1 MQNAT
6 PNAQGNALQAWL
18 AAGLPLTLLSPALD
32 LPAEVV
38 QLILIHIPTHYIALL
53 APTCRALSVAARNA
67 QRANR
72 HWFSGTIVTLGGY
85 THVTMLNAVCHVEC
99 DSCYDDDDDDDDEY
113 YDEYYDGRRLFCSCG
128 ATSCGRCAADGSWPG
143 WFKYPGLLGVLDN
156 WDTCPRCR
164 LAAREHGD
172 DLSIWRASFGDDD
185 EDAEDAEDEDAE
197 DEDAEDEDAEEW
209 AAEIVRAQNAAWR
222 SPHEHAFLPDETYNE
237 ATDEWT
243 KRCACGFEVT
253 YERC

>member
-1 MQNAT
+1 MSGLPGSSSPTSVADEGNPFFIHIHTWTLFFDRPRFSQIMQNAT

-128 ATSCGRCAADGSWPG
+128 ATSCC
-143 WFKYPGLLGVLDN
+143 LLY
-156 WDTCPRCR
+156 TSPSPR
-164 LAAREHGD
+164 D
-172 DLSIWRASFGDDD
+172 S
-185 EDAEDAEDEDAE
+185 
-197 DEDAEDEDAEEW
+197 
-209 AAEIVRAQNAAWR
+209 
-222 SPHEHAFLPDETYNE
+222 
-237 ATDEWT
+237 
-243 KRCACGFEVT
+243 
-253 YERC
+253 